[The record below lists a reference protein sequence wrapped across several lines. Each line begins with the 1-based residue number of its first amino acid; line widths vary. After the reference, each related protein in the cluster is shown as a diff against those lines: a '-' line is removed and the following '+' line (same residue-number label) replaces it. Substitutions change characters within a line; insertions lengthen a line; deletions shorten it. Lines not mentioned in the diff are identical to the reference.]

1 MPEFI
6 FRTTDMGNF
15 DLNRLLDKLCRA
27 QRRMEMNT
35 DGLLVQTSTPAYTPE
50 VPYYAGRVIQPDKQ
64 VDDPLDQMV
73 NSGPGDLVSGNAFAI
88 DTTSGEVIKAHAVR
102 GSHQLALG
110 ICESSCAP
118 GGMFTYKSSGATW
131 CLVTPGLTTPP
142 TKGKPMYRIYSEK
155 QSKLENAIKL
165 LETLNPLE
173 IGKKMGEQMLKKRIG
188 RITVPSREF
197 ILDR

>member
-142 TKGKPMYRIYSEK
+142 TKGKPMYLGVTPGTVASEAVAGGVI
-155 QSKLENAIKL
+155 QL
-165 LETLNPLE
+165 LGQFVGSMDPAT
-173 IGKKMGEQMLKKRIG
+173 GKAPAVLQINLRAST
-188 RITVPSREF
+188 R
-197 ILDR
+197 